1 MGLLSSLIRL
11 LSGRKPEPRYF
22 DRIEEVVVT
31 ASPPRLKYPSSRP
44 AEPQQRA
51 TIVGSCYVIDGDSIM
66 IGNAAIRL
74 AGVDAPELDDPWGKK
89 AKWELVAL
97 TKGQIIRAELD
108 GSVSYDR
115 TVARCYLPD
124 GRDLAMEM
132 VKLGLA
138 LDWSKF
144 STGEY
149 RVFEPEGA
157 RKKLW
162 RVAAKH
168 RGRLPQPN

>member
-1 MGLLSSLIRL
+1 M
-11 LSGRKPEPRYF
+11 
-22 DRIEEVVVT
+22 
-31 ASPPRLKYPSSRP
+31 
-44 AEPQQRA
+44 
-51 TIVGSCYVIDGDSIM
+51 IDGDSIM

-74 AGVDAPELDDPWGKK
+74 AGVDAPELNDPWGKK
-89 AKWELVAL
+89 AKWELLTL

-144 STGEY
+144 SAGDY
-149 RVFEPEGA
+149 RAHEPEGA

-162 RVAAKH
+162 RVTTKH
-168 RGRLPQPN
+168 KGRLPPPT

>member
-1 MGLLSSLIRL
+1 M
-11 LSGRKPEPRYF
+11 
-22 DRIEEVVVT
+22 VVT

-44 AEPQQRA
+44 VEPQQRA

-89 AKWELVAL
+89 AKWELVTL
-97 TKGQIIRAELD
+97 TKGQVIRAELD

-144 STGEY
+144 SAGEY
-149 RVFEPEGA
+149 RAFEPEGA

-168 RGRLPQPN
+168 SGRLPSA

>member
-1 MGLLSSLIRL
+1 M
-11 LSGRKPEPRYF
+11 
-22 DRIEEVVVT
+22 VVT
-31 ASPPRLKYPSSRP
+31 SPPLRRTEPSPRP
-44 AEPQQRA
+44 AEPPQRA

-74 AGVDAPELDDPWGKK
+74 AGVDAPELADPWGKK
-89 AKWELVAL
+89 AKWELLAL
-97 TKGQIIRAELD
+97 TKGQVIRAELD

-132 VKLGLA
+132 VRMGLA
-138 LDWSKF
+138 LDWNRF

-149 RVFEPEGA
+149 RAFEPEGA

-168 RGRLPQPN
+168 RGHYPPPT